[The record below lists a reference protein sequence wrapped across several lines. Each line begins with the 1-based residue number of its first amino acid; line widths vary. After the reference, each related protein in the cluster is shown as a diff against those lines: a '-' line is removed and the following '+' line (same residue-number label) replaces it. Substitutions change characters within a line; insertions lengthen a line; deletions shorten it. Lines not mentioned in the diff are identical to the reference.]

1 MNDNVIRDKSM
12 AFAIRIVRLYQYLK
26 GQKKEYVLSKQLL
39 KSGTSIGAN
48 IVEALDAVSRKDF
61 LNKMGISLKECSE
74 SLYWIELLYRTDYL
88 TRSQY
93 DSIHADCQEL
103 RRILASINKTMKD
116 CRKPRGSG

>member
-1 MNDNVIRDKSM
+1 M
-12 AFAIRIVRLYQYLK
+12 AFAVRIIRMYQYLT

-39 KSGTSIGAN
+39 RSGTSIGAN
-48 IVEALDAVSRKDF
+48 IVEALDAVSRNDF

-93 DSIHADCQEL
+93 ISIHADCQEL

-116 CRKPRGSG
+116 SRKPRGSG